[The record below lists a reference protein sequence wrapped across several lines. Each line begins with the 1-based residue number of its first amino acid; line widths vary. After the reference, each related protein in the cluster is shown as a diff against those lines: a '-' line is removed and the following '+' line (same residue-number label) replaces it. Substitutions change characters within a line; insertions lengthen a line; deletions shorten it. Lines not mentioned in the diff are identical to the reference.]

1 MYLSKFTKK
10 IIHWKYVFSY
20 VHKSFFYTFQPF
32 KNDILIFGKL

>member
-20 VHKSFFYTFQPF
+20 VHKSFFTLSAFQ
-32 KNDILIFGKL
+32 K

>member
-20 VHKSFFYTFQPF
+20 VHKSFLHFQPF